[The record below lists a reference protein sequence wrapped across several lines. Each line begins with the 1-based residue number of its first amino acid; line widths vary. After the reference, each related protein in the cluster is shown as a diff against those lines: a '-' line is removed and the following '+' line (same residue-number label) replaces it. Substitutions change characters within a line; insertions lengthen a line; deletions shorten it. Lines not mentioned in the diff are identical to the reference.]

1 MASDG
6 ISCRDLPLAVAGR
19 ALDGIDFTAWLHWL
33 LHDWVARSIA
43 GRADMLFDL
52 RRHMKP
58 FMRPDWRPC
67 GTVK

>member
-6 ISCRDLPLAVAGR
+6 IRCRPDLPLAVAGR

-43 GRADMLFDL
+43 GPARVLFDL
-52 RRHMKP
+52 WRHADP
-58 FMRPDWRPC
+58 FM
-67 GTVK
+67 